1 MEIIVGKTSGFCA
14 GVLNAVTKTE
24 KALDEEKEKIYCLG
38 ELVHN
43 TQVVERLEN
52 KGLITIENI
61 ENADK
66 KTIIRAHG
74 VAKEVYEKAM
84 EKQIELI
91 DLTCLKVLQIHKIA
105 EEHAKNGYYIFL
117 VGVENH
123 PESIGTIS
131 FCGNNS
137 YLIRSKEDIAE
148 AIIKLQESQI
158 NKVYIIAQT
167 TYSLKKFEEIV
178 EQIQQGLDSKYEVK
192 IKNTICAATRLRQEE
207 TEKISKEVDA
217 MIIVGGKHSSNTK
230 KLYDIAKMN
239 CENTISV
246 ETVKDLE
253 IEKMKKYKTIG
264 IMAGASTPN
273 ESVEEIKKLLL
284 EEE

>member
-1 MEIIVGKTSGFCA
+1 MKIIIGKTSGFCA

-24 KALDEEKEKIYCLG
+24 KELDKEGGKIYCLG

-43 TQVVERLEN
+43 RQVVEKLEN
-52 KGLITIENI
+52 KGLETIENI

-91 DLTCLKVLQIHKIA
+91 DLTCPKVLQIHKIA
-105 EEHAKNGYYIFL
+105 EEYAENGYYIFL
-117 VGVENH
+117 IGVENH

-131 FCGNNS
+131 FCGNKS
-137 YLIRSKEDIAE
+137 YLIRNKEDINE
-148 AIIKLQESQI
+148 AIIRLEESQI

-178 EQIQQGLDSKYEVK
+178 FNLAKDPITGLVYYVSGDVVNWEPGQPRNKVWDLGHRPGQEYKKMHEKYMNDEMTDEEFEAWYNDPTNYRVEDS
-192 IKNTICAATRLRQEE
+192 
-207 TEKISKEVDA
+207 
-217 MIIVGGKHSSNTK
+217 SSNRGH
-230 KLYDIAKMN
+230 
-239 CENTISV
+239 
-246 ETVKDLE
+246 KD
-253 IEKMKKYKTIG
+253 
-264 IMAGASTPN
+264 
-273 ESVEEIKKLLL
+273 ESHI
-284 EEE
+284 